1 MRHRNF
7 GRQLGRNHNQRKGLF
22 RNQVKDVFTY
32 GSIKTTEAKAK
43 SVVSD
48 IEHLCSI
55 IVTKSADLAQKELDK
70 TFSKNQTKL
79 ILEKF
84 ALAFVGQTSN
94 FTKITPIKFRQG
106 DNSLIVKLALVKPFS
121 SLPVKKVEVKKVKD
135 KKEKPAPKVVKV
147 KKIGKDS
154 K

>member
-22 RNQVKDVFTY
+22 RNQVKEVFTY
-32 GSIKTTEAKAK
+32 GAIKTTEAKAK
-43 SVVSD
+43 SIVPDV
-48 IEHLCSI
+48 EHLCSI
-55 IVTKSADLAQKELDK
+55 IVTKSSDLVQKELQK
-70 TFSKNQTKL
+70 TFSKNQTKI

-106 DNSLIVKLALVKPFS
+106 DNALIVKFAFVKPFT
-121 SLPVKKVEVKKVKD
+121 SLPVKKVEP
-135 KKEKPAPKVVKV
+135 KKEKPAPKTVKI
-147 KKIGKDS
+147 KKLWKDT